1 MPQTPSRLHTT
12 PAGSASGRRLGAAVL
27 AYLVMVTLLITW
39 APFDFAMRP
48 QHGLTALW
56 KWSDLVLNVV
66 MFAPLGF
73 FWQSIAARASR
84 AVPSSWWAVGLLGA
98 TLSAVI
104 EGGQLFLASRYTSLF
119 DVATNGLGAAIG
131 ARVYDLVRP
140 RLRVGAGAVSAL
152 ALDLPLTGLVMLLV
166 PLLWVA
172 GFGSGASDRL
182 WLTLPVALFGGAI
195 MGAVHGAY
203 LHAAQPRGRT
213 GLALVVAGWY
223 VTAALPGGAARWD
236 VLAAGATLAVG
247 MALLR
252 SHAAARAR
260 ARDGAQRVELP
271 TLRLVLP
278 FLAVYLTLSAL
289 WPLTAVNGAWV
300 GGWALA
306 PATDELSRRLLMQSL
321 EYLAAFTIVG
331 YITAELHGRDN
342 ARYRAVWPR
351 VLRPTAALVLL
362 LEFARGWHAAIGASG
377 VLSLLAIGAGL
388 FGGWLYHLQRDHVR
402 TLRERPSPGPPSA
415 VPRLLPRVL
424 PRLLPRS
431 VRRVVARDQSWA
443 GGAAERRTT

>member
-1 MPQTPSRLHTT
+1 M
-12 PAGSASGRRLGAAVL
+12 PAGSESGRRLGTAVL
-27 AYLVMVTLLITW
+27 AYLVTVTLLITW

-66 MFAPLGF
+66 MFVPLGF
-73 FWQSIAARASR
+73 FARSIAARRAPVASW
-84 AVPSSWWAVGLLGA
+84 SWWTIGLLGA
-98 TLSAVI
+98 ALSAVI
-104 EGGQLFLASRYTSLF
+104 EGGQLFLASRFTSLF
-119 DVATNGLGAAIG
+119 DVATNGLGAAVG
-131 ARVYDLVRP
+131 ARLYDVARP
-140 RLRVGAGAVSAL
+140 RLRVGAGAVTAL

-172 GFGSGASDRL
+172 GFGSGDSARI

-203 LHAAQPRGRT
+203 LHAVSPQASPPRGRA
-213 GLALVVAGWY
+213 GLAAVVAGWY
-223 VTAALPGGAARWD
+223 VMASLPGVAARWD
-236 VLAAGATLAVG
+236 VLVAGATLAVG

-289 WPLTAVNGAWV
+289 WPLTAVSDTWV
-300 GGWALA
+300 GGWTLA
-306 PATDELSRRLLMQSL
+306 PATDDLSRRLLMQSL
-321 EYLAAFTIVG
+321 EYLAAFTLVG

-342 ARYRAVWPR
+342 ARYATVWPR
-351 VLRPTAALVLL
+351 VLRPVTTLVLL
-362 LEFARGWHAAIGASG
+362 LEFARGWNTAIGASG

-402 TLRERPSPGPPSA
+402 TLRERPDAPSL
-415 VPRLLPRVL
+415 VVMSRTLPLRRLLPR
-424 PRLLPRS
+424 PR
-431 VRRVVARDQSWA
+431 RRVAPRVHS
-443 GGAAERRTT
+443 